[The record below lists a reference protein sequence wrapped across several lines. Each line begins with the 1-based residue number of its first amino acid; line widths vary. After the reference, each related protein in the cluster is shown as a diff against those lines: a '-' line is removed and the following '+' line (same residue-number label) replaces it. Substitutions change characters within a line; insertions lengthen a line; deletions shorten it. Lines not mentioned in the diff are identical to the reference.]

1 MNAQPERP
9 TDTAPLVLD
18 GELTIYTVAETATR
32 LRAHLANRR
41 VCDLDLSEVSELDGA
56 GLQLLLWLRE
66 SLRTRGGTLRL
77 VAHSTVVAE
86 VLSLLHLMALFDLDS
101 AGSAVGGAS

>member
-9 TDTAPLVLD
+9 TAIDPLVLD
-18 GELTIYTVAETATR
+18 GELTIYTAAETAMR
-32 LRAHLANRR
+32 LRAHLAERR
-41 VCDLDLSEVSELDGA
+41 VCDLDLSGVSELDGA

-66 SLRTRGGTLRL
+66 TLHARGGTLRL
-77 VAHSTVVAE
+77 VAHSPVVAE
-86 VLSLLHLMALFDLDS
+86 VLSLLHLKALFDLDA